1 MAQYQISIIHY
12 QLFNT
17 MFTVTE
23 VEKIILDLVKPLA
36 DKEFV
41 PLYQATNRIL
51 AENITSVFDFPDDDN
66 SAMDGYAVK
75 FQDVAMASKDHP
87 VFLKIIEEIPA
98 GYPPQKA
105 ISAGETSRIFTGAI
119 LPQGADTIVIQ
130 ENTKQEGDL
139 VAILGPPLKNDFV
152 RYKGCFYR
160 AGDCFLSAGSKINP
174 PEMAILATAQCLQ
187 VPVVRSPIIAIL
199 STGDE
204 LITPDQPMKKGKIID
219 SNQYLLASFI
229 QQNGGIPL
237 PLGITPDNPVA
248 LENAITS
255 ALNKA
260 DWVISTGGV
269 SVGDYDYVDQ
279 ILEKLGGEIQV
290 KGVKMKPG
298 KPLTVA
304 TFGEDKLYFGI
315 PGNPVST
322 MVTCWRFLQT
332 AMEKLSARTNYNY
345 PLMIQAIT
353 HNHLRSQ
360 GTRETYLW
368 GNANWIKGHYQFN
381 LAKGSHNSGNLVNLQ
396 QINALAIIP
405 TGTNLIEIGD
415 DVQIMLV
422 NY

>member
-1 MAQYQISIIHY
+1 M
-12 QLFNT
+12 L
-17 MFTVTE
+17 TVTE
-23 VEKIILDLVKPLA
+23 VEKIILDLVKPLT
-36 DKEFV
+36 DKELV
-41 PLYQATNRIL
+41 SLHQATNRIL
-51 AENITSVFDFPDDDN
+51 AENISSPFDFPYDHN

-75 FQDVAMASKDHP
+75 FQDVAIASKNCP
-87 VFLKIIEEIPA
+87 VSLKIVEEIPA
-98 GYPPQKA
+98 GYCPQKT
-105 ISAGETSRIFTGAI
+105 ISAGETARIFTGAI

-130 ENTKQEGDL
+130 EDTKQEGDQ
-139 VAILGPPLKNDFV
+139 VAIFVPPLKNDFV
-152 RYKGCFYR
+152 RHKGSFYR
-160 AGDCFLSAGSKINP
+160 AGDCLLSAGSKINP

-187 VPVVRSPIIAIL
+187 VPVVRSPMIAIL

-204 LITPDQPMKKGKIID
+204 LITPDKSMEKGKIID

-237 PLGITPDNPVA
+237 PLGIIPDNPLA
-248 LENAITS
+248 LENAITQ

-279 ILEKLGGEIQV
+279 VLEKLGGEIQV

-304 TFGEDKLYFGI
+304 TFCQDKLYFGI

-332 AMEKLSARTNYNY
+332 AMEKLSARKNYNY
-345 PLMIQAIT
+345 PSIVKGIT

-368 GNANWIKGHYQFN
+368 GNVNLIKGHYQFTI
-381 LAKGSHNSGNLVNLQ
+381 AKGSHNSGNLVNLQ
-396 QINALAIIP
+396 EINALAIIP
-405 TGTNLIEIGD
+405 IGTNLIEIGD

-422 NY
+422 NN